1 MKPPSS
7 RALLNPGTL
16 LFLAFASTATLG
28 RATAN
33 MPAVSATELVQR
45 TAQNEIRSNNQA
57 LRYMF
62 RDRKET
68 PHGSQTKLMVET
80 QEAMAGMLVAIDD
93 RPLNPQQREAEIAR
107 IQRFIGDPEELRK
120 KHKQEKEDA
129 ERITRIMSALPQ
141 AFLYEF
147 DGTDVGSPG
156 IGKPGIELVRL
167 KFRPNPHYTPPSHVE
182 QVLTGMQGMMLID
195 PHKNRIAKIDGTLV
209 KDVSF
214 GWGILG
220 HLDRGGHFLV
230 EQGDIGED
238 HWEITRMDLSFTGKI
253 MLFKGVSIKSTEVY
267 TDFHPVPADLTFAQ
281 GVELLKR
288 REATLAENQRGDK
301 DKDEEPK

>member
-1 MKPPSS
+1 MKPSSS

-16 LFLAFASTATLG
+16 LLGFALTATLG

-33 MPAVSATELVQR
+33 MPGVSPAELVQR
-45 TAQNEIRSNNQA
+45 TAQNEIQSNNQA
-57 LRYMF
+57 LKYMF

-80 QEAMAGMLVAIDD
+80 QDAMAGMLVAIDD
-93 RPLNPQQREAEIAR
+93 HPLNAQQREAEIAR
-107 IQRFIGDPEELRK
+107 IQRFLGDPEELRK

-147 DGTDVGSPG
+147 DGTEVGSPG
-156 IGKPGIELVRL
+156 VGKTGIELVRL

-238 HWEITRMDLSFTGKI
+238 HWEITRMDLSFAGKI
-253 MLFKGVSIKSTEVY
+253 MLFKGVSIRSTEVY
-267 TDFHPVPADLTFAQ
+267 TDFHPVPPGLTFAQ
-281 GVELLKR
+281 GIELLKR
-288 REATLAENQRGDK
+288 REATLAENHRD